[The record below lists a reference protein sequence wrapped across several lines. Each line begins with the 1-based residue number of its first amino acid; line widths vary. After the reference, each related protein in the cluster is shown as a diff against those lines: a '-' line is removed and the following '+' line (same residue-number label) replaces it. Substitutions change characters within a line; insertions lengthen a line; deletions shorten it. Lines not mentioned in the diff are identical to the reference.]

1 MKPNL
6 KISSIFF
13 LLSTLALMNCHGS
26 KERVN
31 YEPQPD
37 LFPEPVR
44 TTTGETEN
52 TNAGVDTDISSLFT
66 EDELNKKI
74 PLEFNTVYFE
84 FDLSSLTDNTKA
96 ALVQNA
102 VVMQQYPDTYI
113 RIEGHCDERGT
124 VEYNLA
130 LGERR
135 AISVRNYLVNFG
147 ISPGRITIISYG
159 KERPLDPQQTE
170 GAWGKNRRAEFIILN

>member
-1 MKPNL
+1 MKNN
-6 KISSIFF
+6 SILF
-13 LLSTLALMNCHGS
+13 LLLTLALMSCGS
-26 KERVN
+26 TKERVN

-37 LFPEPVR
+37 PFPEPIR
-44 TTTGETEN
+44 TTTGN
-52 TNAGVDTDISSLFT
+52 QADTNSDMDTGVSDLFS
-66 EDELNKKI
+66 EDDLNKKV

-84 FDLSSLTDNTKA
+84 FDLSALTDNTKA
-96 ALVQNA
+96 TLVQNA

-135 AISVRNYLVNFG
+135 AISARNYLVNFG

-159 KERPLDPQQTE
+159 KERPLDPRQTE